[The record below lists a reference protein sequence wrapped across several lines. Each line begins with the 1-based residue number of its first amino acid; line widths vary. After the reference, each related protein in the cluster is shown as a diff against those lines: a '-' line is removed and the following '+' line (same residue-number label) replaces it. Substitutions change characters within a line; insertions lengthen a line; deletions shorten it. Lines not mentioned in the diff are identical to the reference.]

1 MGDFRGIVHIVD
13 ISDPTAM
20 QEIAQVRTP
29 GPALDIKIAGDL
41 AVIGVQQRST
51 NFGLIVLDISDPE
64 NPVELSRLFEP
75 GWNGVHNLFL

>member
-29 GPALDIKIAGDL
+29 GPARPSTS
-41 AVIGVQQRST
+41 RSQAT
-51 NFGLIVLDISDPE
+51 
-64 NPVELSRLFEP
+64 
-75 GWNGVHNLFL
+75 